1 MDAPPTSHPTDQTL
15 HGYAIGKLDDRSV
28 ESVGRHLNSCPACRR
43 RVAEISADRRRDA
56 RNPPDSPPP
65 VGSSF
70 PGISSVVG
78 ETAMGSPPPI
88 DSLPSG
94 LAELPDYQVISE
106 LGRGGMGVVYLAQ
119 NKLMGRKEVL
129 KVVSREL
136 MDRRSVSERFLRE
149 IRNAAQLQHP
159 NIVTAYSAMR
169 AGDRIVLAMEY
180 VEGYDLSKLVKAQGP
195 LPVAHAC
202 NFVYQTALGL
212 QHAHERGMV
221 HRDIKPSNLMLAR
234 PGNRAVIKILDFGLA
249 KATQEVPID
258 GGLTREGQM
267 LGTPDYIAPE
277 QSLDAQKADIRA
289 DIYSLGCTFYYLLTG
304 GPPFPSTSLYEILQA
319 HHSMDATPLNLARPE
334 VPVELAAL
342 VAKMM
347 AKNPASRFQTP
358 GEVARAIKPFFK
370 PSEPAIAA
378 QPRSSRSIGS
388 RGAVARPPKT
398 ATNPAPAPVSTM
410 GRGAMSAHPGRAP
423 DGIDLGPEVGLSEE
437 RAALSR
443 RGSSGP
449 GWLWPSVAGGAFLL
463 GLALAWKLG
472 FDPGPKG
479 DGVSSEPV
487 ATSRS
492 QAVDR
497 ATAKTP
503 GVDPPS
509 HRDEPTPKTATE
521 SRPDRGSLVSSP
533 AAPKAETT
541 AVEPQPPIS
550 QRSANAAPRATGG
563 DGPIDA
569 NIAIV
574 KRPRGIRQIPVRPDV
589 ERIRNPDGRL
599 PSGGIWPTLTAEN
612 LAAWQVGDPDHIEI
626 NHKGVYLSAGP
637 NGNLLLTKRESYKSC
652 RLTLT
657 VAATKG
663 TDAFLA
669 LRVHRGEDGW
679 RAITAHVLDERGKVR
694 VDHPS
699 LDFQP
704 PENVARSQD
713 FAPEKTFV
721 IKFEINDANVARVRI
736 KETWPMDC
744 TKPPASEYT
753 GSVGLFVKSGTLIIY
768 GMNVEE

>member
-28 ESVGRHLNSCPACRR
+28 ESVGRHLKSCPACRR
-43 RVAEISADRRRDA
+43 RVVELSADRLRDG
-56 RNPPDSPPP
+56 RNRPDSPPP

-70 PGISSVVG
+70 SGISSVVG
-78 ETAMGSPPPI
+78 ETAMGPPPPI

-119 NKLMGRKEVL
+119 NTLMGRKEVL
-129 KVVSREL
+129 KVVSGEL

-159 NIVTAYSAMR
+159 NIVTAFSAMR

-202 NFVYQTALGL
+202 NFVYQTASGL

-234 PGNRAVIKILDFGLA
+234 TGNRAVIKILDFGLA
-249 KATQEVPID
+249 KATREAPID

-319 HHSMDATPLNLARPE
+319 HHSMDATPLYLARPE

-342 VAKMM
+342 VARMM

-378 QPRSSRSIGS
+378 QPRSSSSIGS
-388 RGAVARPPKT
+388 RGAVAKPPKA
-398 ATNPAPAPVSTM
+398 ATNPAPAPVSAM

-423 DGIDLGPEVGLSEE
+423 DGIDLGPKAGLSEGV
-437 RAALSR
+437 AAPSH

-449 GWLWPSVAGGAFLL
+449 AWLWPSVAGGAFLL

-472 FDPGPKG
+472 FDPGSKR
-479 DGVSSEPV
+479 DGVPSEPV
-487 ATSRS
+487 AASRS
-492 QAVDR
+492 GAGDR
-497 ATAKTP
+497 APAKTP
-503 GVDPPS
+503 GADPPS
-509 HRDEPTPKTATE
+509 PRYEPTPKTAPE

-533 AAPKAETT
+533 AVPKAEPTV
-541 AVEPQPPIS
+541 VEPQPPIA
-550 QRSANAAPRATGG
+550 QRSPGVE
-563 DGPIDA
+563 DPIDA
-569 NIAIV
+569 NIAV
-574 KRPRGIRQIPVRPDV
+574 LKRPRGIRQIPIRPDV

-612 LAAWQVGDPDHIEI
+612 LTAWQVGDPDHIEI

-637 NGNLLLTKRESYKSC
+637 NGNLLITKRETYRSC

-669 LRVHRGEDGW
+669 LRAHRGEDGW
-679 RAITAHVLDERGKVR
+679 RAITAHVIDEGGKIR
-694 VDHPS
+694 VGRPS

-704 PENVARSQD
+704 PENGTRSLD
-713 FAPEKTFV
+713 FAPEKSFV
-721 IKFEINDANVARVRI
+721 IKFEINDANVARLRI
-736 KETWPMDC
+736 KETWTMDC
-744 TKPPASEYT
+744 TRPPAGAYT
-753 GSVGLFVKSGTLIIY
+753 GAVGLFVKSGTLIIY